1 MEDKITQTRWNAGL
15 KKPLIFTCTSW
26 SWSLQATCFLNQN
39 TFFVL
44 KQLFGKKKHR
54 IQLPFYYKCIYVNA
68 LTFILTTYFRKE
80 QLSKNLTKI
89 SHYKTVK
96 TRFITCINT
105 FTCVLRTQF
114 FPSNEYI
121 LKVPLNGHIFY
132 FSFFR
137 YPWKFFNYSI
147 LFLRGDFYYFT

>member
-1 MEDKITQTRWNAGL
+1 MVAK
-15 KKPLIFTCTSW
+15 
-26 SWSLQATCFLNQN
+26 LQQLNSKGPDS
-39 TFFVL
+39 L
-44 KQLFGKKKHR
+44 KQYKPDIFRELCNGRQNYSNKMKCRTKKTLNFHMYQLKLISSSHVFFKPKYIFCFEATVRKKKHR

-105 FTCVLRTQF
+105 FTCVLRTHF
-114 FPSNEYI
+114 FPSNEFI
-121 LKVPLNGHIFY
+121 LKQSL
-132 FSFFR
+132 
-137 YPWKFFNYSI
+137 
-147 LFLRGDFYYFT
+147 